1 MKDLEKLIL
10 ATAPP
15 HYGTP
20 DAPNTWEALQKYR
33 DVFPLPVYDGGSET
47 SIFSSKEVNIAARAW
62 HDQTHLVYNL
72 SFSVEDEIQVA
83 RIQCNNLM
91 TAGFKRYINLIWCDV
106 VGQVLFYDKYKMY
119 VRDQN
124 AFVCSLLK
132 RGAKYGDID
141 YIKSII

>member
-20 DAPNTWEALQKYR
+20 DAPNTWEALQKHK
-33 DVFPLPVYDGGSET
+33 DVFPLPVFDGGCDS

-62 HDQTHLVYNL
+62 HDNTHLVYNL

-83 RIQCNNLM
+83 RIQCENLKL
-91 TAGFKRYINLIWCDV
+91 AGLPRYTNIIWLDV
-106 VGQVLFYDKYKMY
+106 VGQILFYDKYKMY
-119 VRDQN
+119 VKDQN
-124 AFVCSLLK
+124 AFVVSLLK
-132 RGAKYGDID
+132 RGCVYGDIE